1 MLEELKWHPPLSCK
15 RLTKNNLYPLK
26 NSILVIGMISR
37 GDVQKVVGQYGEEI
51 TIGIFGSHSAKEVGM
66 AAKVVGFSTV
76 IVVQEGRDRF
86 YSRFNKHLY
95 DEVIKVPTFKDMLN
109 EEVQERLRE
118 LNTVFIPN
126 RSFSVYVGYDG
137 IENRFKVPIYGNRFI
152 LRAEDRQDERGQYHL
167 LKKAGIRIP
176 KEFKTPEEIDR
187 LCIVK
192 VQQAANILERAFFY
206 VDSPRDYYKQANE
219 LLEKGIINKE
229 GLKEARIEEYV
240 LGARFNANFH
250 GYALEDV
257 FGDFDLV
264 GFSDRRQ
271 VNLQGFLNLPAKDQL
286 KINVPVKNEEI
297 GHYGITMRESKQPL
311 VYDAAYKF
319 RRVVEKEYPPKMIGP
334 FALQG
339 AIAYDPEGKLEF
351 VVFDVSPRVP
361 GDPAMGPSS
370 PEMRN
375 LSLKYNRKIA
385 DPMDLLMMQIEK
397 AKELG
402 RLEDIVT

>member
-1 MLEELKWHPPLSCK
+1 MVVKL
-15 RLTKNNLYPLK
+15 
-26 NSILVIGMISR
+26 ISR
-37 GDVQKVVGQYGEEI
+37 KEVQEI
-51 TIGIFGSHSAKEVGM
+51 VEGYEGVTIGIFGSHSAKEVGM
-66 AAKVVGFSTV
+66 AAKVAGLPTV
-76 IVVQEGRDRF
+76 IVVQEGRERF
-86 YSRFNKHLY
+86 YSEYNKHLY
-95 DEVIKVPTFKDMLN
+95 DTIIKVPRFKDMLK

-118 LNTVFIPN
+118 LNTIFIPN

-137 IENRFKVPIYGNRFI
+137 IENEFRVPIYGNRFI
-152 LRAEDRQDERGQYHL
+152 LRAEDRTDEKGQYFL

-176 KEFKTPEEIDR
+176 KEFKRPEDIDR
-187 LCIVK
+187 LCVVK
-192 VQQAANILERAFFY
+192 VQQAANPLERAFFY
-206 VDSPRDYYKQANE
+206 VDSPEDYYKQEKE
-219 LLEKGIINKE
+219 LLEKGIISE
-229 GLKEARIEEYV
+229 ETLKGKRIEEYV

-250 GYALEDV
+250 GYALEDI

-286 KINVPVKNEEI
+286 KIRVPVKNEEI

-319 RRVVEKEYPPKMIGP
+319 RRIVEKEYPPKMIGP

-339 AIAYDPEGKLEF
+339 AIAYNPEGKLEF

-375 LSLKYNRKIA
+375 LSLKHNRKIG
-385 DPMDLLMMQIEK
+385 DPMDLVIMEIEK
-397 AKELG
+397 AKEEG
-402 RLEDIVT
+402 RLEEIVT